1 MLMMAKND
9 WVTILG
15 ETTSQNLDNLE
26 GVLITMKMINKAH
39 ISNEK
44 VKSFT
49 SFCGSIPFH
58 SAINNLLAD

>member
-26 GVLITMKMINKAH
+26 GVLITDENDQQ
-39 ISNEK
+39 
-44 VKSFT
+44 
-49 SFCGSIPFH
+49 GSYQQ
-58 SAINNLLAD
+58 